1 MRILNEKGLWGLASK
16 HQLLSALLA
25 FGILLTF
32 TGLWITYSTIKEG
45 FEFPDVF
52 YFAIILIVIGILVT
66 IFANKLIRSENK
78 LDLKVPK
85 LLDEKNKSSII
96 TDGKDRFLF

>member
-1 MRILNEKGLWGLASK
+1 MRILNEKGLWDLASK

-25 FGILLTF
+25 FGILLIF
-32 TGLWITYSTIKEG
+32 TGLWITYSAIKEG
-45 FEFPDVF
+45 FEFPDYF
-52 YFAIILIVIGILVT
+52 YFSIILIVIGILVT

-85 LLDEKNKSSII
+85 LLDEK
-96 TDGKDRFLF
+96 